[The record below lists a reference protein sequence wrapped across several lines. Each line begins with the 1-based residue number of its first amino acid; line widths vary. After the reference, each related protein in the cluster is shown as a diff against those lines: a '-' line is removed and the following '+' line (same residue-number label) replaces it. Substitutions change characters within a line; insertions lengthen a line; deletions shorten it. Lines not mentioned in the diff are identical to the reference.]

1 MLGRFLEIGVHA
13 PDIQA
18 SLAFYES
25 LGFIQAPVGES
36 WPHPYAVVTDGRLF
50 LGLHARPESGAV
62 LTFASPQ
69 LTRRIERLEALG
81 VSFEERVLGDD
92 VFNHASFRDPT
103 GLRVALLEART
114 FSPPPPGAVLTAC
127 GYFTEFA
134 IPVRDV
140 ASVRAFWEPLG
151 FVALEEEQQ
160 PFPRTSLTSDHLN
173 LAFYRTRA
181 FRTPLLTFE
190 DPAMRERIARL
201 RELGLTLTDEMPDGL
216 DETANAVLIAPE
228 GSRLLLL
235 EADQ

>member
-1 MLGRFLEIGVHA
+1 FFSSRRRHTRFSR
-13 PDIQA
+13 DW
-18 SLAFYES
+18 SS
-25 LGFIQAPVGES
+25 
-36 WPHPYAVVTDGRLF
+36 
-50 LGLHARPESGAV
+50 
-62 LTFASPQ
+62 
-69 LTRRIERLEALG
+69 
-81 VSFEERVLGDD
+81 D
-92 VFNHASFRDPT
+92 VCSSD
-103 GLRVALLEART
+103 L
-114 FSPPPPGAVLTAC
+114 
-127 GYFTEFA
+127 
-134 IPVRDV
+134 
-140 ASVRAFWEPLG
+140 VRAFWEPLG